1 MDRPLRLLV
10 GNFTTSPRSL
20 AVWSV
25 LVRAELPFELERF
38 DLYAEGA
45 AERVPEVAPHGRL
58 PLLRLDG
65 AVLDEPLAMVE
76 FLAEVHPP
84 LWPQHPLRRA
94 RARALAADL
103 LYGFPDLEALL
114 PFDLLGRFSRPER
127 LTRLQEREL
136 VRLRGRLA
144 EELEET
150 EDGPRL
156 LGGAVV
162 AEAFALP
169 WAVRHRTY
177 ELFADEPVDVALRAL
192 LMRPE
197 LARWEDLARAEQE
210 GKPPAEAAAA
220 APAVPA
226 RPSPQA
232 PAPLAEAEAEASPPS
247 PPPVPVRRRRL
258 FRRRVAL
265 PKDGEP
271 RPATDQAPAEEPPAP
286 APPAATRTPV
296 VKPFDP
302 AAARRRRSG

>member
-45 AERVPEVAPHGRL
+45 AARVLEVAPHGRL

-65 AVLDEPLAMVE
+65 AVLDEPLTIVE
-76 FLAEVHPP
+76 FLAEAHPP

-94 RARALAADL
+94 RARALVADL

-136 VRLRGRLA
+136 ARLRGRLA

-156 LGGAVV
+156 LGGAAV

-177 ELFADEPVDVALRAL
+177 ELFADEPVDAALRAL

-197 LARWEDLARAEQE
+197 LARWAELTRAEQGGE
-210 GKPPAEAAAA
+210 PAAEPTAA
-220 APAVPA
+220 APGVPA
-226 RPSPQA
+226 TPSPQ
-232 PAPLAEAEAEASPPS
+232 PATPLAEMEAEVSALS
-247 PPPVPVRRRRL
+247 PPPASLRRRGL
-258 FRRRVAL
+258 FRRRVPL
-265 PKDGEP
+265 PPEGGDAG
-271 RPATDQAPAEEPPAP
+271 PADKEAPAEER
-286 APPAATRTPV
+286 PAAARGPV

-302 AAARRRRSG
+302 GAARRRRGG

>member
-1 MDRPLRLLV
+1 MDRPLRMLV
-10 GNFTTSPRSL
+10 GNFATSPRSL

-25 LVRAELPFELERF
+25 LVQAELPFELERF

-45 AERVPEVAPHGRL
+45 AERLLEVAPHGRL

-76 FLAEVHPP
+76 LLAELRPP

-136 VRLRGRLA
+136 ARLRGRLA

-177 ELFADEPVDVALRAL
+177 ELFADEPVDAALRAL

-197 LARWEDLARAEQE
+197 LARWEALARGEQE
-210 GKPPAEAAAA
+210 GRPAAEPAAA
-220 APAVPA
+220 APAA
-226 RPSPQA
+226 PSPEPSTPPTQA
-232 PAPLAEAEAEASPPS
+232 QAEAEMSPPAPS
-247 PPPVPVRRRRL
+247 PISPRWRGL
-258 FRRRVAL
+258 FRRQV
-265 PKDGEP
+265 P
-271 RPATDQAPAEEPPAP
+271 RPREDQAVRPAADDPPTEKPPAA
-286 APPAATRTPV
+286 APPAVTRAPV

-302 AAARRRRSG
+302 EAARRRRGG